1 MECQATYNNDVLCSN
16 GYYGFQPLLNGGG
29 GGGGGG
35 AGGVYHEETCVSN
48 GHAAGGLEAEAAS
61 LAWQRKRGRDEEAV
75 NGCGNGVAGPVN
87 VTSAKASANRLSIYL
102 SRQLPHRLFLHR
114 ERHVFRVRAR
124 KQHAIERF
132 AWGIIIDNVIKYVM

>member
-35 AGGVYHEETCVSN
+35 AGGVYHGEMCVSN

-75 NGCGNGVAGPVN
+75 NGCGNGVAGLVN
-87 VTSAKASANRLSIYL
+87 GTSAKASAE
-102 SRQLPHRLFLHR
+102 PPFDLFIPPTSALL
-114 ERHVFRVRAR
+114 ALT
-124 KQHAIERF
+124 
-132 AWGIIIDNVIKYVM
+132 